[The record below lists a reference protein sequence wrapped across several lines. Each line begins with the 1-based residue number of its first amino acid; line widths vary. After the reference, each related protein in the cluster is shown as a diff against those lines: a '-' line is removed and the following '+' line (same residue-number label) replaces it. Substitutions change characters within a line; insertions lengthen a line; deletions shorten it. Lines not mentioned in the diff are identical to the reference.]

1 MTLTQ
6 LTRSRARTA
15 AAAALCGIAAISVAA
30 CSPVPNPD
38 AGQTTAPAG
47 TAAPAA
53 STAAGAPV
61 VIDCAGQARTRPA
74 QYVLACGDG
83 AGTLAGLRW
92 AGWGPSSATADGIS
106 VINDCAPSCVAGH
119 GHQFPALVRL
129 WRAEPLPGHPGE
141 RYFTRLTI
149 TYTGTRS
156 YRADGQLRQ
165 LPKSTTYPLFP
176 TGGA

>member
-15 AAAALCGIAAISVAA
+15 AAVALCGVAAFSVAA
-30 CSPVPNPD
+30 CSPSS
-38 AGQTTAPAG
+38 G
-47 TAAPAA
+47 PAA
-53 STAAGAPV
+53 TPSASRTGVPASGVPV
-61 VIDCAGQARTRPA
+61 VIDCAGQASTRPG

-83 AGTLAGLRW
+83 GGALAGLRW
-92 AGWGPSSATADGIS
+92 AGWGPTSATADGAS

-119 GHQFPALVRL
+119 GHRFPALVRL

-141 RYFTRLTI
+141 RYFTRLTL

-156 YRADGQLRQ
+156 YRADGQLRE
-165 LPKSTTYPLFP
+165 LPKSTTYPLSA
-176 TGGA
+176 TGGAGS